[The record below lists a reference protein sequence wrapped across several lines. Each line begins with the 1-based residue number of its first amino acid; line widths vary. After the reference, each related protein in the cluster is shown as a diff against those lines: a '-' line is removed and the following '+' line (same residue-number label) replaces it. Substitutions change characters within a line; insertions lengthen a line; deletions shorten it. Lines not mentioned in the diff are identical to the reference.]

1 MMLRK
6 GLRSQDGGALVEFA
20 VVLPLLLL
28 ILFGFIESGILIYNK
43 QVVTNAS
50 REVAR
55 AAINPLPLL
64 SPANVVAA
72 ATPYNS
78 LLIRFGTTD
87 PLSVTSPPANREY
100 PQNVSITVTWDHHFL
115 LPLLLRW
122 MPTVTLESQTTVR
135 MM

>member
-1 MMLRK
+1 MRLNG
-6 GLRSQDGGALVEFA
+6 GLKSQDGGVLIEF
-20 VVLPLLLL
+20 VIVLPLLLL

-64 SPANVVAA
+64 DPAAVVAA

-87 PLSVTSPPANREY
+87 PLNVTAPPANREY
-100 PQNVSITVTWDHHFL
+100 PQNVAITVTWDHHFL
-115 LPLLLRW
+115 IPLLLRW
-122 MPTVTLESQTTVR
+122 VPTVTLESQTTVR
-135 MM
+135 ML

>member
-64 SPANVVAA
+64 SPTNVVAA